1 VLRNLLRFLLILA
14 GVAAATPVF
23 AHATLIATDPADGA
37 VLTTAPERL
46 TLTFNEPVTPLV
58 LRLVAPDGARVEWRG
73 PVRLTW
79 TRRPETATP
88 VVESIDASG
97 LQRIERPAAAGFAAK
112 VLRLWDRG
120 RLVHSGQLIA
130 ADLDGDGRTDL
141 ALTGLNLLLRNTGTA
156 FAESVLV
163 ANPVT
168 PMLCAVRADVNG
180 DGRPDLVVAGGLPL
194 PTLQLYRAL
203 PRGGFATKP
212 EPLTGDPLD
221 LSKPMVMTAGDVD
234 GDGDT
239 DLWLGQYKNPYL
251 LGQLPEPYDSA
262 NDGFHEAIGD
272 TIALSVTPEYLV
284 KVGLLDRAPD
294 ASGDVA
300 LLLRLVALQGDRD
313 PGVLADA
320 LAGLLALSADD
331 PVPFVVERLAAAD
344 RDVARAAAMALGE
357 ARRPEAIVALRERL
371 PGEDRPDVRH
381 AVILALATSR
391 DDAALDTL
399 LDLIAH
405 GTAADSKSAAEALR
419 LYAHDE
425 ALQGRVQAALE
436 ARRPAPRRP
445 SRAR

>member
-1 VLRNLLRFLLILA
+1 MKRDP
-14 GVAAATPVF
+14 VAAALQALAQVTGRPHDAAASALVRESLAHRSNHVVARAARAAREADLTALAPELVATFPRFLEDPVRRDPGCVAKTEIVQALLAF
-23 AHATLIATDPADGA
+23 EHAAPDVFLRGAAHVQREPAFGPPIDTAAELRATSALALVVNGHPAA
-37 VLTTAPERL
+37 LTTCVGLLVDPE
-46 TLTFNEPVTPLV
+46 
-58 LRLVAPDGARVEWRG
+58 
-73 PVRLTW
+73 
-79 TRRPETATP
+79 
-88 VVESIDASG
+88 
-97 LQRIERPAAAGFAAK
+97 PAA
-112 VLRLWDRG
+112 R
-120 RLVHSGQLIA
+120 
-130 ADLDGDGRTDL
+130 
-141 ALTGLNLLLRNTGTA
+141 
-156 FAESVLV
+156 
-163 ANPVT
+163 
-168 PMLCAVRADVNG
+168 
-180 DGRPDLVVAGGLPL
+180 AGGL
-194 PTLQLYRAL
+194 RAI
-203 PRGGFATKP
+203 T
-212 EPLTGDPLD
+212 
-221 LSKPMVMTAGDVD
+221 
-234 GDGDT
+234 
-239 DLWLGQYKNPYL
+239 
-251 LGQLPEPYDSA
+251 
-262 NDGFHEAIGD
+262 
-272 TIALSVTPEYLV
+272 
-284 KVGLLDRAPD
+284 
-294 ASGDVA
+294 ASGRPDVA